1 MATHTG
7 PTGFLSRW
15 AFALVLVLGTYN
27 PTGWS
32 FVDWAL
38 GDDTEFGP
46 ALAIVGLLLLIG
58 WIFLVKTTWDAL
70 GWLGVTLGAA
80 LFAAIIWFFIDI
92 GWISME
98 STGVLTWL
106 VLIVISL
113 ILAVGMAWSFF
124 KRRLTGQINVD
135 DVED

>member
-38 GDDTEFGP
+38 ADDTEFGP